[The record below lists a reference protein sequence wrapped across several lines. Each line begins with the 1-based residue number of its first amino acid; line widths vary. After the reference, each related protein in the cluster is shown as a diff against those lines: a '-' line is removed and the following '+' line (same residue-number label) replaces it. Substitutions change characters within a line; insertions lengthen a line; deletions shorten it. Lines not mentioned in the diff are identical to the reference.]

1 MDRLKAMQTFV
12 RIVEANSYTK
22 AAETLGLP
30 RAALTATIQK
40 LEAYLG
46 TQLLQRTTRTLAL
59 TSDGTA
65 YFRHCMAIL
74 AAVDEAEA
82 PFRASENATPQGLLR
97 VELGGAVGRKVV
109 IPRLGEFCRAYPNVE
124 LVLNLSDRL
133 ADLVRDGVDCALRVG
148 ALQDSALIGR
158 QIGTM
163 RFVSCAAPSYLAA
176 HGAPQSLEDL
186 AQHKAILH
194 YSGRTGRPFDWAF
207 SASDGERKID
217 MPGTLATND
226 AEAYATLGLQGL
238 GLVQTATYLVRDHL
252 ASGALVQVLHDTPPT
267 PMPVSLVYPQ
277 GRMASPKLKVFA
289 RWLEALFDAEPD
301 LRRDTSQS
309 FVAGGED

>member
-22 AAETLGLP
+22 AAETLDLP

-59 TSDGTA
+59 TSDGAA
-65 YFRHCMAIL
+65 YFRHCLAIL

-82 PFRASENATPQGLLR
+82 PFRASDSSAPQGRLR
-97 VELGGAVGRKVV
+97 VELGGAVGRNVV
-109 IPRLGEFCRAYPNVE
+109 LPRLGEFCRAYPNVE
-124 LVLNLSDRL
+124 LVLTLSDRL
-133 ADLVRDGVDCALRVG
+133 TDLVRDGIDCALLVG
-148 ALQDSALIGR
+148 ELQDSALVGR

-163 RFVSCAAPSYLAA
+163 RFVTCAAPTYLAR
-176 HGAPQSLEDL
+176 HGVPQSLAEL
-186 AQHKAILH
+186 EQHTAILH
-194 YSGRTGRPFDWAF
+194 YSGRTGRAFDWAF
-207 SASDGERKID
+207 VEGSAVRKID
-217 MPGTLATND
+217 MAGTLATND
-226 AEAYATLGLQGL
+226 AEGYVMLGLQGL
-238 GLVQTATYLVRDHL
+238 GLVQTATYLVRSHL

-277 GRMASPKLKVFA
+277 GRMASPKLQVFA
-289 RWLEALFDAEPD
+289 RWLEAIFDTEPD
-301 LRRDTSQS
+301 LRR
-309 FVAGGED
+309 

>member
-22 AAETLGLP
+22 AAETLDLP

-46 TQLLQRTTRTLAL
+46 TQLLQRTTRTLSL
-59 TSDGTA
+59 TSDGAA

-82 PFRASENATPQGLLR
+82 PFRASDAARPQGRLR
-97 VELGGAVGRKVV
+97 VELGGAVGRNVV
-109 IPRLGEFCRAYPNVE
+109 LPRLGEFRRAYPDVE
-124 LVLNLSDRL
+124 LVLSLSDRL
-133 ADLVRDGVDCALRVG
+133 ADLVREGIDCALRAG
-148 ALQDSALIGR
+148 ELQDSALVGR

-163 RFVSCAAPSYLAA
+163 RFVTCAAPSYLAA
-176 HGAPQSLEDL
+176 HGTPQSLDDL
-186 AQHKAILH
+186 ARHTAILH
-194 YSGRTGRPFDWAF
+194 FSGRTGRPFDWAF
-207 SASDGERKID
+207 IDGDAVRKID
-217 MPGTLATND
+217 MAGMLATND
-226 AEAYATLGLQGL
+226 AEGYVTLGLQGL
-238 GLVQTATYLVRDHL
+238 GLIQTATYLADRHL

-277 GRMASPKLKVFA
+277 GRMASPKMQAFA
-289 RWLEALFDAEPD
+289 RWLEALFAAEPA
-301 LRRDTSQS
+301 LRR
-309 FVAGGED
+309 AA

>member
-46 TQLLQRTTRTLAL
+46 TQLLQRTTRTLSL
-59 TSDGTA
+59 TSDGAA
-65 YFRHCMAIL
+65 YFRHCLAIL

-82 PFRASENATPQGLLR
+82 PFRAGESTAPQGRLR

-109 IPRLGEFCRAYPNVE
+109 LPRVGEFCRAYPNVE
-124 LVLNLSDRL
+124 LALNLSDRL
-133 ADLVRDGVDCALRVG
+133 TDLVSEGVDCALRVG
-148 ALQDSALIGR
+148 ELQDSALVGR

-163 RFVSCAAPSYLAA
+163 RFVTCAAPSYLATY
-176 HGAPQSLEDL
+176 GAPQSLGAL
-186 AQHKAILH
+186 AQHTAIKH
-194 YSGRTGRPFDWAF
+194 YSGRTGRPFAWAF
-207 SASDGERKID
+207 SDSDGVRNID

-226 AEAYATLGLQGL
+226 AEGYVVLGLQGL

-289 RWLEALFDAEPD
+289 RWLEGLFDAEPD
-301 LRRDTSQS
+301 LRREAAQS